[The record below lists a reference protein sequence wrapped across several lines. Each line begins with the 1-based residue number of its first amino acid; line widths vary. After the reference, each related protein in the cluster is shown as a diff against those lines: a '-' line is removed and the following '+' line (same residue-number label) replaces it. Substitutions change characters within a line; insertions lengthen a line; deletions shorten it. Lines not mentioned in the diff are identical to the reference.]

1 MEILLAPTP
10 PSQPSFTSQPPPSH
24 HRHNQQHRE
33 RHMTSSLHLS
43 TSANFRGWDSLS
55 STTSPRSRSNSET
68 SLASLLLLQQQIQ
81 QRNYIRQFAP
91 PISDPH
97 LPPDFSTKRMS
108 RYRERVWEPSEQE
121 KRAVEEKDGRRKEAR
136 VKAEA
141 LDEGL
146 AQRYG
151 AMRIKGQLF
160 SNFNVKAAEEE
171 GGEGGS
177 RRGLRHMF
185 SNPILGGEEGVV
197 VNGGRLRESRAKP
210 PIRIALSTSTS
221 RGVKKKPSSRNVL
234 SPTTIHSP
242 PPCPPP
248 ASPLPDLPAPPKS
261 APLASAHAVA
271 KRGLVSKRSFI
282 RSSSTPVSPLAPPSS
297 QKHVQGHGL
306 SQSRCQNP
314 LSPQRARESGER
326 WIVSPTTTAETYDSS
341 LLTPLLTGLPSLV
354 FDRQPN
360 TPQSAAV
367 VTPVKPSVAGPAE
380 KFEILFAFLS
390 SKSHSGNDRGDK
402 GNGGSPRSAKTARG

>member
-1 MEILLAPTP
+1 MRSSFLSNPKQLLT
-10 PSQPSFTSQPPPSH
+10 
-24 HRHNQQHRE
+24 E
-33 RHMTSSLHLS
+33 
-43 TSANFRGWDSLS
+43 
-55 STTSPRSRSNSET
+55 
-68 SLASLLLLQQQIQ
+68 QQIQ
-81 QRNYIRQFAP
+81 QRNHIRQFAP

-108 RYRERVWEPSEQE
+108 RYRERVREPSEQE

-141 LDEGL
+141 LDEGS

-160 SNFNVKAAEEE
+160 FNFNVKAAEEE

-197 VNGGRLRESRAKP
+197 VNGGRLRERRAKP

-242 PPCPPP
+242 PYPPP
-248 ASPLPDLPAPPKS
+248 ATPLPDLPAPPKS

-297 QKHVQGHGL
+297 QKHVQGH
-306 SQSRCQNP
+306 
-314 LSPQRARESGER
+314 
-326 WIVSPTTTAETYDSS
+326 
-341 LLTPLLTGLPSLV
+341 V

>member
-1 MEILLAPTP
+1 MRSSFLSNPKQLLT
-10 PSQPSFTSQPPPSH
+10 
-24 HRHNQQHRE
+24 E
-33 RHMTSSLHLS
+33 
-43 TSANFRGWDSLS
+43 
-55 STTSPRSRSNSET
+55 
-68 SLASLLLLQQQIQ
+68 QQIQ
-81 QRNYIRQFAP
+81 QRNHIRQFAP

-97 LPPDFSTKRMS
+97 LPLDFSTKRMS
-108 RYRERVWEPSEQE
+108 RDRVRVREPSEQE

-141 LDEGL
+141 LDEGFV
-146 AQRYG
+146 QRYG

-197 VNGGRLRESRAKP
+197 VNGGRLRERRAKP

-221 RGVKKKPSSRNVL
+221 GGVKKKPSSRNFL

-248 ASPLPDLPAPPKS
+248 ATPLPDLPAPSKS
-261 APLASAHAVA
+261 ASLASAHAVA

-306 SQSRCQNP
+306 SQSRGQNP
-314 LSPQRARESGER
+314 LSPQRARES
-326 WIVSPTTTAETYDSS
+326 
-341 LLTPLLTGLPSLV
+341 V

-390 SKSHSGNDRGDK
+390 SKSHSGNDRGDE
-402 GNGGSPRSAKTARG
+402 GNGGSPVSAKTARGMKKGRQW

>member
-1 MEILLAPTP
+1 MRSSFLSNPKQLLTE
-10 PSQPSFTSQPPPSH
+10 
-24 HRHNQQHRE
+24 QQV
-33 RHMTSSLHLS
+33 
-43 TSANFRGWDSLS
+43 
-55 STTSPRSRSNSET
+55 
-68 SLASLLLLQQQIQ
+68 Q
-81 QRNYIRQFAP
+81 QRNHIRQFAP

-97 LPPDFSTKRMS
+97 LPLDFSTKRMF
-108 RYRERVWEPSEQE
+108 RDRMRVREPSEQE

-141 LDEGL
+141 LDEGFV
-146 AQRYG
+146 QRYG

-177 RRGLRHMF
+177 RRELRHMF

-197 VNGGRLRESRAKP
+197 VNGGRLRERRAKP

-221 RGVKKKPSSRNVL
+221 GGVKKKPSSRNFL
-234 SPTTIHSP
+234 SPTTKHSP

-248 ASPLPDLPAPPKS
+248 ATPLPDLPAPSKS
-261 APLASAHAVA
+261 ASLESAHAVA

-282 RSSSTPVSPLAPPSS
+282 RSSSMPVSPLAPPSS
-297 QKHVQGHGL
+297 QKHVQGH
-306 SQSRCQNP
+306 
-314 LSPQRARESGER
+314 
-326 WIVSPTTTAETYDSS
+326 
-341 LLTPLLTGLPSLV
+341 V

-402 GNGGSPRSAKTARG
+402 GNGGSPVSAKTARGLKKGRQW